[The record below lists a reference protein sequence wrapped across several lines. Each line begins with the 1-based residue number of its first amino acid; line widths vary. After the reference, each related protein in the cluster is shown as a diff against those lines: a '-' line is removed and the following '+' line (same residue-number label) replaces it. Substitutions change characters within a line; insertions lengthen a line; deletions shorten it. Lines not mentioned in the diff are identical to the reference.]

1 MERLEDMKD
10 TMKKIENIQIILA
23 SASPRRRELLGQ
35 IGLHPQILPSTVEEN
50 ITSTKPEEVVKELS
64 WQKAE
69 DVFDKIEGERRENT
83 GSFVVIGAD
92 TVVANAGEI
101 LGKPKSH
108 ADAAR
113 MIEEL
118 QGKEHQVYTG
128 VTLIGR
134 DADGKRVQTVFA
146 EKTDVFVYPMNE
158 EEIYEYANS
167 EEPMDKAGA
176 YGIQGRFAAY
186 IERICGDYN
195 NVVGLPAGR
204 VFQEIKRLF

>member
-1 MERLEDMKD
+1 MK
-10 TMKKIENIQIILA
+10 EIQIILA

-35 IGLHPQILPSTVEEN
+35 IGMHPRILPSTVEEK
-50 ITSTKPEEVVKELS
+50 ITSTEPEEVVKELS
-64 WQKAE
+64 FQKAE
-69 DVFDKIEGERRENT
+69 DVFEKVEAEMEEKE
-83 GSFVVIGAD
+83 SFVVIGAD
-92 TVVANAGEI
+92 TVVASEGEI

-118 QGKEHQVYTG
+118 QGKKHQVYTG

-134 DADGKRVQTVFA
+134 CAGGTRVQTVFA
-146 EKTDVFVYPMNE
+146 EKTDVFVYPMTE
-158 EEIYEYANS
+158 EEILAYANL

-176 YGIQGRFAAY
+176 YGIQGHFAAY

-204 VFQEIKRLF
+204 VFQEIKQLF